1 MKTQHVALPGL
12 QLAAAAF
19 FAAVA
24 EANTFCTDTAGKV
37 VATANCE
44 GADKA
49 NFKLVEFNGD
59 LKIGD
64 NVPNDPSNQVARDI
78 DSGLVS
84 GGFGRRQ
91 EDCDPN
97 TEDCGSRAPIGG

>member
-1 MKTQHVALPGL
+1 MKTQHVTLPGL

-19 FAAVA
+19 FAAAA
-24 EANTFCTDTAGKV
+24 EANTFCADPAGKV
-37 VATANCE
+37 VATANCL

-59 LKIGD
+59 LKVGD
-64 NVPNDPSNQVARDI
+64 DVPNDPSNPVARDI
-78 DSGLVS
+78 NSGLVS

-91 EDCDPN
+91 DCDPN
-97 TEDCGSRAPIGG
+97 TEDCGGRAPIGG

>member
-1 MKTQHVALPGL
+1 MKTHHVALPGL

-19 FAAVA
+19 MAAVA
-24 EANTFCTDTAGKV
+24 EGKTFCTDATDKV
-37 VATANCE
+37 VATANCV

-59 LKIGD
+59 LQVGD
-64 NVPNDPSNQVARDI
+64 QFPSNPSNQVARDI
-78 DSGLVS
+78 NSGLIS

-91 EDCDPN
+91 ECDPN
-97 TEDCGSRAPIGG
+97 VEDCGGRAPIGG

>member
-12 QLAAAAF
+12 QLAAVAFLAA
-19 FAAVA
+19 AA
-24 EANTFCTDTAGKV
+24 EAKTFCTDNAGKV
-37 VATANCE
+37 VATANCV

-49 NFKLVEFNGD
+49 NFKLAEFNGD

-64 NVPNDPSNQVARDI
+64 EFPNDPSNPVARDTN
-78 DSGLVS
+78 SGLVS

-91 EDCDPN
+91 DCDPN
-97 TEDCGSRAPIGG
+97 VEDCGGRAPIGG

>member
-12 QLAAAAF
+12 QLAAVAFLAA
-19 FAAVA
+19 AA
-24 EANTFCTDTAGKV
+24 EAKTFCTDNAGKV
-37 VATANCE
+37 VATANCV

-49 NFKLVEFNGD
+49 NFKLAEFNGD

-64 NVPNDPSNQVARDI
+64 EFPNDPSNPVARDI
-78 DSGLVS
+78 NSGLVS

-97 TEDCGSRAPIGG
+97 VEDCVGRAPIGG

>member
-1 MKTQHVALPGL
+1 MKTQHVSLPGL

-19 FAAVA
+19 LAAVA
-24 EANTFCTDTAGKV
+24 DAKPFCADAAGKV
-37 VATANCE
+37 VATANCV

-49 NFKLVEFNGD
+49 NFKLVESNSD

-64 NVPNDPSNQVARDI
+64 AIPNDQVARDI
-78 DSGLVS
+78 NSGLVS

-91 EDCDPN
+91 DCDPN
-97 TEDCGSRAPIGG
+97 TEDCGGRAPIGG